1 MYLKVWIWYY
11 ISVWMARKLKNY
23 IVQHQHES
31 LRVESLELY
40 IDFPSSIIIPRIV
53 RYPCLEKMDDIAS
66 YKQME
71 YSNSPRR
78 SSWIRFVTVNYM
90 CTKCRLDIIFGL
102 STFLFLKQD
111 TAYDYLRTP
120 ETLYNLQF
128 LLKAV
133 EFFRNVNSCQKKLIR
148 NYILYRYISI
158 RVCGGTDASV
168 PFWQLTIALQS
179 RVDHVHPC
187 WPKCK
192 KKNVKNCFVHFL
204 F

>member
-1 MYLKVWIWYY
+1 MYLPFRFQNASWQWYTY
-11 ISVWMARKLKNY
+11 LQQMLNLKWHT
-23 IVQHQHES
+23 IVLLTNRWNIQLH
-31 LRVESLELY
+31 
-40 IDFPSSIIIPRIV
+40 SII
-53 RYPCLEKMDDIAS
+53 
-66 YKQME
+66 
-71 YSNSPRR
+71 SPRR
-78 SSWIRFVTVNYM
+78 SSWIRFVTVSYM

-168 PFWQLTIALQS
+168 PF
-179 RVDHVHPC
+179 
-187 WPKCK
+187 
-192 KKNVKNCFVHFL
+192 
-204 F
+204 